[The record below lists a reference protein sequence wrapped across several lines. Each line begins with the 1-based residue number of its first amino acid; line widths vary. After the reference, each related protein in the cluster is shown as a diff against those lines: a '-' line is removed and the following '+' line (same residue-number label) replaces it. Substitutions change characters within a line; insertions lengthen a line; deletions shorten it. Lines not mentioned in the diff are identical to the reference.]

1 MQQGRLKNKPAVA
14 GYKRVMTS
22 LAAVAMTFSS
32 VGCAMMA
39 PQYVPLLEN
48 VQTLRDGG
56 AYSAQV
62 TEFGS
67 QPGQQNENPLSI
79 RGNTIASPYSG
90 SYAGYLG
97 EALRQ
102 ELALAKKWSQSADTT
117 VTGTVLAN
125 TVDGSGM
132 NTGTVDIAVRFA
144 VKRGI
149 QVRYEQVKSM
159 HHEFP
164 SAFAAAVAVPRA
176 MQEYQVAVQKLL
188 GTLYADQ
195 AFITAL
201 KP

>member
-1 MQQGRLKNKPAVA
+1 MANYRRAMSV
-14 GYKRVMTS
+14 
-22 LAAVAMTFSS
+22 LAALLVTLGNT
-32 VGCAMMA
+32 GCTMMA
-39 PQYVPLLEN
+39 PQYAPLLEN
-48 VQTLRDGG
+48 VQTLRNGG
-56 AYSAQV
+56 MYSAQV
-62 TEFGS
+62 AEFDS

-79 RGNTIASPYSG
+79 RGNTIVSPYG
-90 SYAGYLG
+90 GNYAGYLA

-117 VTGTVLAN
+117 VTGMVLRN

-132 NTGTVDIAVRFA
+132 NTGTADIAVRFV
-144 VKRGI
+144 VKRSN
-149 QVRYEQVKSM
+149 QVRYEQVKSV

-188 GTLYADQ
+188 GTLYADP
-195 AFITAL
+195 AFFAAV